1 MRSGAETGVEYAR
14 EIALSALARRDLSEA
29 VLRAR
34 LRSAG
39 IDREVADETVGVLRN
54 AGLVNDA
61 RLCRARAEKLARQGY
76 GNQVIESRLDGE
88 GLQRPEITSALA
100 ELPPEEERVQS
111 LAREVEPR
119 RLPGLLFR
127 RGFGEDAI
135 DSALAHLDAVPET
148 ELP

>member
-1 MRSGAETGVEYAR
+1 MRSGADSGLEDAR
-14 EIALSALARRDLSEA
+14 EIAFLALARRDLAES

-39 IDREVADETVGVLRN
+39 IDHDVADETIVALRR

-61 RLCRARAEKLARQGY
+61 RLCRARAEKLAGQGY
-76 GNQVIESRLDGE
+76 GNRVIESRLDRE
-88 GLQRPEITSALA
+88 GLQRSEITSALA
-100 ELPPEEERVQS
+100 ELPPEEERVREVS
-111 LAREVEPR
+111 REVEAR